1 MGKRSR
7 ERDYLSYQKLVLTLL
22 IWTPFQAN
30 ASDPKAFP
38 SDIDIINTGRK
49 LFAQSC
55 SVGYCHGKEGR
66 AGRGPR
72 LRGKTWD
79 KEYLYRVILKGIPRS
94 AMPGWEGKLS
104 HGEILTLIAYIGTI
118 SSVGGNAPGA
128 PDSIQ
133 TREWISF
140 TGGVKKSKERSDLV
154 GEINLVAKTAAK
166 IVGNSGRG
174 KELFF
179 NVMDDMNCA
188 VCHRI
193 ENKGATIGFG
203 LVRIAENPPRQ
214 IFRDI
219 VFPNQRVEEA
229 GRLSSLVM
237 KDGEEFE
244 VLIVGESP
252 SRLRVFDV
260 SSFPP
265 VTRSVR
271 KEEIRF
277 LMATER
283 SAMPD
288 SYARRYTL
296 QQLLD
301 LVAFI
306 KSTGSSY
313 DSPVTLRDIL

>member
-7 ERDYLSYQKLVLTLL
+7 EKVYSSYIKLVLTLL

-30 ASDPKAFP
+30 ASDPKLSL
-38 SDIDIINTGRK
+38 SDVDIINKGRK

-72 LRGKTWD
+72 LRGKTWNR
-79 KEYLYRVILKGIPRS
+79 EYLYRVILKGIPRT

-104 HGEILTLIAYIGTI
+104 HEEILTLVAYIGTI
-118 SSVGGNAPGA
+118 SAVGGNEPDAPN
-128 PDSIQ
+128 SIK
-133 TREWISF
+133 TRERVSF
-140 TGGVKKSKERSDLV
+140 INGVKEAKERFDSAD
-154 GEINLVAKTAAK
+154 EINLVSKTAAK

-179 NVMDDMNCA
+179 DVMDDMNCA

-193 ENKGATIGFG
+193 EKKGASIGFG
-203 LVRIAENPPRQ
+203 LVRIADNSPRQ

-219 VFPNQRVEEA
+219 VLPNQRVEKA

-244 VLIVGESP
+244 VLMVGESP
-252 SRLRVFDV
+252 SRLRVFDI

-271 KEEIRF
+271 KEEVRS

-306 KSTGSSY
+306 KSTGSS
-313 DSPVTLRDIL
+313 SESSVTLGDIL

>member
-7 ERDYLSYQKLVLTLL
+7 DKVYSSYIKLVLTLL
-22 IWTPFQAN
+22 IWIPLQAN
-30 ASDPKAFP
+30 GSEHKVSL
-38 SDIDIINTGRK
+38 SDIDIINKGRK

-79 KEYLYRVILKGIPRS
+79 REYLYRVILKGIPKT

-104 HGEILTLIAYIGTI
+104 HEEILTLVAYIGTI
-118 SSVGGNAPGA
+118 SSVGGNEPGVSN
-128 PDSIQ
+128 SIK
-133 TREWISF
+133 TGEKTLF
-140 TGGVKKSKERSDLV
+140 TNGVKNVKERFKLA
-154 GEINLVAKTAAK
+154 GKINVVAKTAAK

-174 KELFF
+174 RELFF

-193 ENKGATIGFG
+193 EDKGASIGFG
-203 LVRIAENPPRQ
+203 LIRIADNSPRQ

-219 VFPNQRVEEA
+219 VLPSQRVEEA

-237 KDGEEFE
+237 KDGEEFK
-244 VLIVGESP
+244 VLMVGESP
-252 SRLRVFDV
+252 TRLRVFDI

-265 VTRSVR
+265 VTRSVK
-271 KEEIRF
+271 KEEIRS
-277 LMATER
+277 LMATGR

-288 SYARRYTL
+288 SYAHRYTL

-306 KSTGSSY
+306 KSKGSSS
-313 DSPVTLRDIL
+313 DSLVTLRDIL